1 MYRGTF
7 KDINN
12 SEYTVELIPKGT
24 EGHVEEI
31 TLSANPVTI
40 SRKSETLFTELK
52 PLGCTIEIVTD
63 KILPDLYSDNL
74 KDVEVNIYY
83 QSVKIF
89 SGYVT
94 PYIYNQPYA
103 SMLDTLQIEAVSKLS
118 ILKDVDYKPINGIN
132 NKQIV
137 DFREII
143 WNILINGAGYSKDD
157 LKIAYKLGT
166 NQNLTDFKISE
177 SNFFDDDENKTPWKM
192 DEVLTHICRYIGASI
207 VEYEDDWIYILDYQ
221 QVANSTNFMYHYFG
235 MLNQTPSGIVKSKC
249 AVCGYTVDYYDI
261 PQQCSRC
268 GQRGTMQKVEP
279 SLGEASISNNG
290 YDLTRTVT
298 KDDYASNDSVVSFDE
313 IYNKAEVEVNA
324 YKLDDIF
331 PDVYDEK
338 NSHHAVSYMGNAG
351 ISTYSWKHSDTITH
365 RLYVTT
371 KLMNTN
377 SNWKHRYYRMSNGTE
392 LTTYGNIYE
401 SDYAGSEYNMMS
413 IPQINTRCAVIRQVA
428 KDKLGDPKP
437 AKLDFEDYIAFYC
450 LDDTTAPHG
459 DYNFSWRV
467 KNGNITDSSG
477 NIRTSVEQP
486 VLEYTS
492 DIPVK
497 WCPESGTSWIT
508 IKGDLWYQQNIAG
521 TKTTLYITD
530 IDNKLYAQFP
540 VDGIVDE
547 PAYIPWVSTSM
558 SNNGTFYTEGK
569 NSTRMWMAERDKTM
583 TDYGKGFPM
592 LKCSLQIGD
601 YYWDAD
607 YQGWTTQPATFYINY
622 NNNPS
627 GDTKETFACLQWQTI
642 APNHTYE
649 DKIGENCWAIPIK
662 ESVDGHKV
670 TGKVKFTLYTPSQL
684 GPLYDRWSH
693 GTNWQVLFPVIYMKG
708 FELNY
713 VYTDDTNWW
722 QPSEEKDD
730 DIVYSNTVSAGFN
743 REHDA
748 VEFKVNSYSDDVPI
762 SRSFVLNSDNT
773 FMTNVTNGD
782 TGFTYN
788 MEKHYIEKLINHYKS
803 PKLILETSVNYVN
816 PKSYERFD
824 PRVKHY
830 IDFESINTF
839 KNDEDNKTFLVDSFE
854 INCKENTAKVKYIEW

>member
-12 SEYTVELIPKGT
+12 SEYTVEIIPKGT

-63 KILPDLYSDNL
+63 KILPDLYSSNL

-103 SMLDTLQIEAVSKLS
+103 SVLDTLQIEAVSKLS
-118 ILKDVDYKPINGIN
+118 ILKDVDYNPINGIN
-132 NKQIV
+132 DKQIV

-235 MLNQTPSGIVKSKC
+235 MLNQTPSGIVRVKC
-249 AVCGYTVDYYDI
+249 AVCNYTHDDYGI
-261 PQQCSRC
+261 PESCSHC

-290 YDLTRTVT
+290 SNLTRTVT
-298 KDDYASNDSVVSFDE
+298 KDDYASNDSVVSFDD

-338 NSHHAVSYMGNAG
+338 NNHHAVSYMGNAG

-521 TKTTLYITD
+521 TNTTLYITD
-530 IDNKLYAQFP
+530 IGNKLYAQFP

-558 SNNGTFYTEGK
+558 SNGGTFYTDGK

-684 GPLYDRWSH
+684 GPLYDRWSS

-730 DIVYSNTVSAGFN
+730 DIVYSNTVSASFN

-748 VEFKVNSYSDDVPI
+748 VEFKVNSYSDGVPI

-773 FMTNVTNGD
+773 FMTNVENGD

-816 PKSYERFD
+816 QKSYERFD